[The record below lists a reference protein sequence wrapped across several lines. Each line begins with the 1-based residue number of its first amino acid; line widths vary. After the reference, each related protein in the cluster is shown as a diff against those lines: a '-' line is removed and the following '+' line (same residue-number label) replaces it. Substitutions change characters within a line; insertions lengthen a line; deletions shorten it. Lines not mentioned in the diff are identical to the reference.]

1 MNGEEVDDLLLRLRK
16 ERAPHDDDV
25 AALAGA
31 RLEQMLDDEQ
41 LHLAAMHAVAYE
53 AYWNDGRRLDTIRRF
68 HRLGM
73 TAQAITLCHRWKMSA
88 YCDDNDHRL
97 YRELF
102 PKLPPRTDKKERP

>member
-16 ERAPHDDDV
+16 ERAPIDDV

-31 RLEQMLDDEQ
+31 RLEQMLDDEH

-53 AYWNDGRRLDTIRRF
+53 AYWDAGRMLDAIRRF
-68 HRLGM
+68 HRSGM
-73 TAQAITLCHRWKMSA
+73 TAQAIMLCHRWKMSA
-88 YCDDNDHRL
+88 ACEENDRRL